1 MLPHHH
7 LYQAAWAAA
16 ALSWGAL
23 GSVLLRQR
31 TGGAATWPRLFVLVV
46 LAIAATLLGARLHFV
61 ALAPDLIA
69 TLGWRVLLP
78 LDEGAG
84 LRITGG
90 LLAGAAVI
98 AAAGPAAT
106 GYRLGRGAIADAL
119 VPAAGLAIALGRL
132 GCFADGC
139 CFGVPCT
146 APWCVSFPA
155 GSPAWWSHVAQGLV
169 ETSADASRP
178 VHPVQLDLAIAG
190 LIASAVSLG
199 AWPRTRPRD
208 GTRALA
214 FVVVLSLLR
223 AAIEPLRESSFGA
236 GVAHEPVVDLTIAVA
251 ALAALTIRRLLDQR
265 AAVGRAASGS

>member
-1 MLPHHH
+1 MLPQHH
-7 LYQAAWAAA
+7 LYEAAWGAA
-16 ALSWGAL
+16 ALSWGTF
-23 GSVLLRQR
+23 GTVLLRQR
-31 TGGAATWPRLFVLVV
+31 TGGAATWPRLLALVV
-46 LAIAATLLGARLHFV
+46 LAIAATLVGARLHFV

-98 AAAGPAAT
+98 AAFGPAAT
-106 GYRLGRGAIADAL
+106 TYRLGRGAVADAL
-119 VPAAGLAIALGRL
+119 VPAAGLAIAIGRL

-139 CFGVPCT
+139 CFGVPCR
-146 APWCVSFPA
+146 APWCVGFPA
-155 GSPAWWSHVAQGLV
+155 GSPVWWSHIAQGLV
-169 ETSADASRP
+169 GTSADASLP
-178 VHPVQLDLAIAG
+178 VHPVQLYLSLAG

-199 AWPRTRPRD
+199 TWPDARLRD

-223 AAIEPLRESSFGA
+223 AAIEPLRETSFGA
-236 GVAHEPVVDLTIAVA
+236 GVAHEPLVDLTIAIA
-251 ALAALTIRRLLDQR
+251 ALAALGWRLGQR